1 MSKNS
6 NISSTPAG
14 KNSGGGGFVNLSHP
28 SQPDQEADEKEI
40 RSRLLAK
47 PVTAYCDNPHI
58 RLLCQGYGVY
68 LQGIPPH
75 DKFAILQLIGAIG
88 SAYTDPR
95 LTGEYNDE
103 SPYQCENAHQDH
115 SIWLDT
121 DEETIWDILDKLNR
135 SELLGL
141 AQFLT
146 IDLATQ

>member
-1 MSKNS
+1 MTNL
-6 NISSTPAG
+6 NITKA
-14 KNSGGGGFVNLSHP
+14 
-28 SQPDQEADEKEI
+28 
-40 RSRLLAK
+40 AK
-47 PVTAYCDNPHI
+47 PVTYYVDNPYI
-58 RLLCQGYGVY
+58 QQLCQGYGVY

-95 LTGEYNDE
+95 FDGEYNDE

-121 DEETIWDILDKLNR
+121 DEETIWGILDKLNR

-146 IDLATQ
+146 IDLVTQ